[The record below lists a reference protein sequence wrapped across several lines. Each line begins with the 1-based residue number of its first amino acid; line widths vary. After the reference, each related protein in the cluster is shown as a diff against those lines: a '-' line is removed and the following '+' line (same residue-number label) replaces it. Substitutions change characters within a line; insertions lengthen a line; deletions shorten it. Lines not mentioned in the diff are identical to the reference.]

1 MNIIG
6 GKLDGEY
13 VYDNGYTLRYRKLND
28 DEIKFLFHNIQL
40 NTSFPL
46 PERLVQ
52 DFIQDGSIIPTFK
65 KCIHFNKEDLSE
77 MIRPLKKQG
86 QKRKNLP
93 KKKTRKNE
101 KNKKMNDKKD
111 NDKKDNVKKDND
123 KKDNDKKD
131 NDKNKKDKKRQE

>member
-28 DEIKFLFHNIQL
+28 EEIKFLFHNIQL
-40 NTSFPL
+40 NTSFCL

-52 DFIQDGSIIPTFK
+52 DYVQDGSIVPTFK
-65 KCIHFNKEDLSE
+65 KCTFFNKEDLTE
-77 MIRPLKKQG
+77 MIRPFKKNKP
-86 QKRKNLP
+86 KRKNLP

-101 KNKKMNDKKD
+101 K
-111 NDKKDNVKKDND
+111 
-123 KKDNDKKD
+123 
-131 NDKNKKDKKRQE
+131 KNKEYKGRHDKGRQDKGRQDKERPKKAQTKRAQE

>member
-6 GKLDGEY
+6 GKLEKIEGEY
-13 VYDNGYTLRYRKLND
+13 IYDNGYTLRYRKITD

-52 DFIQDGSIIPTFK
+52 DFVQDGSINPTFK
-65 KCIHFNKEDLSE
+65 KCIHFNKEDLNE
-77 MIRPLKKQG
+77 MIRPLKKQK

-93 KKKTRKNE
+93 KKKTRRH
-101 KNKKMNDKKD
+101 KKQFK
-111 NDKKDNVKKDND
+111 
-123 KKDNDKKD
+123 
-131 NDKNKKDKKRQE
+131 